1 LVYLVYLYDSALHRK
16 TQSDETASEPL
27 RRRLS
32 FSLFKVQTS
41 IKTRLTS
48 KHLKEKEMI
57 PTAELQ
63 KPSIK
68 TELPGPKSRE
78 IIAAD
83 TEYVTPSYPRPDY
96 KLVIDHAHGV
106 WITDPDDNVF
116 LDCNAGVAVCST
128 GHTHPE
134 VVAAITKQ
142 ANEFIHLCGTDFYY
156 RHMPELGKK
165 LNEIVPIDGPT
176 KTHFANSG
184 AEAVETALKLAMYHT
199 HRQKFVSF
207 YGSFHG
213 RTLGALSLTSSKK
226 AQRLGFMRQA
236 LDVVHIPY
244 PNKFRHFANEMPT
257 DEETISRDVINWLE
271 NRVFKTTTPP
281 EEVAGIVLEVVQGEG
296 GYIPAPKPFVKELRR
311 ICDQYGIMLIVD
323 EVQSGMGRTGKM
335 FALDHYDGVKA
346 DIVCMAKGL
355 GSGMPIGACTAR
367 ADVMDWHK
375 GAHASTFG
383 GNPVCLAAALK
394 TIELLQGGLV
404 ENSATVGAYLEAGL
418 NKLKGKYECIGDV
431 RGYGMMLG
439 VEFVTDKTSLKPDAE
454 LRDKVEMACYQKG
467 LIILGCG
474 SNAIRWSPPLILT
487 KENVDV
493 ALQIF
498 DEAIAESI

>member
-1 LVYLVYLYDSALHRK
+1 MK
-16 TQSDETASEPL
+16 PTSDFERP
-27 RRRLS
+27 
-32 FSLFKVQTS
+32 
-41 IKTRLTS
+41 I
-48 KHLKEKEMI
+48 
-57 PTAELQ
+57 
-63 KPSIK
+63 IK
-68 TELPGPKSRE
+68 TELPGPRSRE
-78 IIAAD
+78 IIDAD
-83 TEYVTPSYPRPDY
+83 TQFVTPSYPRPDY
-96 KLVIDHAHGV
+96 KLVIDHASGV
-106 WITDPDDNVF
+106 WITDPDGNVF

-128 GHTHPE
+128 GHCHPE

-142 ANEFIHLCGTDFYY
+142 VNEFIHLCGTDFYY

-165 LNEIVPIDGPT
+165 LDEIVPIDGPT

-199 HRQKFVSF
+199 HRQKFISF

-213 RTLGALSLTSSKK
+213 RTLGALSLTSSKV
-226 AQRLGFMRQA
+226 AQRRGFMRQA

-257 DEETISRDVINWLE
+257 DDETITRDVINWIE
-271 NRVFKTTTPP
+271 NRLFKTTTPA

-296 GYIPAPKPFVKELRR
+296 GYVPAPKQFVKELRR
-311 ICDQYGIMLIVD
+311 ICDENGIMLIVD

-367 ADVMDWHK
+367 ADIMDWRK

-383 GNPVCLAAALK
+383 GNPVCLTAALK

-404 ENSATVGAYLEAGL
+404 ENSATVGKYLEEGL
-418 NKLKGKYECIGDV
+418 NKLKDKYDCIGDV

-439 VEFVTDKTSLKPDAE
+439 VEIVSDRSTLKPDAE
-454 LRDKVEMACYQKG
+454 LRDRIEMACYKKG

-474 SNAIRWSPPLILT
+474 SNSIRWSPPLILA
-487 KENVDV
+487 KEHVDV
-493 ALQIF
+493 ALEIF